1 MFKKLI
7 STVVMA
13 GVLLSGASIFA
24 MTKADKNGKQVISVT
39 NVRVTAIKGNVIT
52 IKDDKGIERVLE
64 LKSVE
69 GIKIGTSGTCEE
81 DCGRTLKIG
90 EKNITIQK
98 VIK

>member
-7 STVVMA
+7 STVVIV
-13 GVLLSGASIFA
+13 GVLLGGASAFA
-24 MTKADKNGKQVISVT
+24 MTKADRNGKQVISVI

-52 IKDDKGIERVLE
+52 LKDDNGIERVLE
-64 LKSVE
+64 IKSVE

-81 DCGRTLKIG
+81 DCGRTLKIR
-90 EKNITIQK
+90 EKDITIQK